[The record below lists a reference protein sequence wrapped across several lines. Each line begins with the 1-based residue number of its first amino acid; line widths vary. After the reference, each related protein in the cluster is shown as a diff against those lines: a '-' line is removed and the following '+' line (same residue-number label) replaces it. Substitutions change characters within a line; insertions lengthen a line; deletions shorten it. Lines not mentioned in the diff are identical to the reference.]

1 MTEMLKKNEGLEKEL
16 NQLRCQANVQINDLH
31 KDKNNVNGELHLVQR
46 QLSQAYS
53 TITDLKAANAML
65 KNELGITKRDT
76 VDLRSKVDELTKQR
90 TEENF
95 KQRLTLDK
103 MKEVLARA
111 RQEII
116 ALKAKMAGYVTRGN
130 FLCVYVCVCVNN
142 SLYRNENKQ

>member
-46 QLSQAYS
+46 QLSQADS

-65 KNELGITKRDT
+65 KSELGITKRDT
-76 VDLRSKVDELTKQR
+76 IDLRSKVDELTKQR

-130 FLCVYVCVCVNN
+130 CLCVY
-142 SLYRNENKQ
+142 

>member
-130 FLCVYVCVCVNN
+130 FLCVYVCISVYVWTSVCVCV
-142 SLYRNENKQ
+142 

>member
-130 FLCVYVCVCVNN
+130 FLCVYVCISVYV
-142 SLYRNENKQ
+142 